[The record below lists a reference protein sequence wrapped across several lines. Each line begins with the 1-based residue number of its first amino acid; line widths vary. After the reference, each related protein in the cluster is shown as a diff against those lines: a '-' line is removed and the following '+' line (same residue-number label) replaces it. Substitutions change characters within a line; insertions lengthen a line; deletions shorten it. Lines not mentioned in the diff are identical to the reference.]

1 MRDPRRVSGQ
11 RLPPSL
17 ARIRDFDVFADV
29 RSLEMLRQALRRE
42 IQVHTSLRALAHDIG
57 VDRGT
62 LRKFLAMESVP
73 RAENLEKIRDWAADR
88 PDLWI
93 PLGTVALALLVNDL
107 PAPLRAP
114 VRRQVAG
121 ELADAYTREERRV
134 PEWLARECGG

>member
-11 RLPPSL
+11 RLPPAL
-17 ARIRDFDVFADV
+17 ARVRDFDVFADV

-42 IQVHTSLRALAHDIG
+42 IQVHTSLRALAQDIG

-62 LRKFLAMESVP
+62 LRKFLGMESVP

-88 PDLWI
+88 PELWT

-107 PAPLRAP
+107 PAHLRAP

-121 ELADAYTREERRV
+121 ELADAYMREEQRV